1 MDKRT
6 QKTRQAIRNA
16 YAALLLDRHA
26 PKITVTA
33 LARTAN
39 IDRKTF
45 YLHYD
50 TIEDVTRDYHQQILQ
65 KMMEYLEDAGFFES
79 RPDVSCFF
87 AACRRIISDHLAFFQ
102 HAALHGSQAAQWQED
117 GAELVRMITER
128 YADSV
133 TVRPEVL
140 QIYIRYLIAGSQE
153 IFRDWLCGRLDF
165 DIEELGRIATDAAF
179 EGFSAIMK

>member
-16 YAALLLDRHA
+16 YITLLLDRHA
-26 PKITVTA
+26 PRLTVTA
-33 LARTAN
+33 IAREAN

-50 TIEDVTRDYHQQILQ
+50 TVEDVERDYNRQLTL
-65 KMMEYLEDAGFFES
+65 ELLGYLDEEGFFAGNPDAG
-79 RPDVSCFF
+79 CFF
-87 AACRRIISDHLAFFQ
+87 RSCNRLIGAHLALFQ
-102 HAALHGSQAAQWQED
+102 HTVFQSRLSDAWEEAT
-117 GAELVRMITER
+117 AELTGLIADR

-133 TVRPEVL
+133 TVRRDVL
-140 QIYIRYLIAGSQE
+140 CIYIRFLLAGSHA
-153 IFRDWLCGRLDF
+153 IYRDWIRGQLKF

-179 EGFSAIMK
+179 EGFSAIME

>member
-1 MDKRT
+1 MDKRK

-26 PKITVTA
+26 PKMTVTA

-50 TIEDVTRDYHQQILQ
+50 TIEDVMRDYHHQIL
-65 KMMEYLEDAGFFES
+65 ESLVDYLEVSGFFS
-79 RPDVSCFF
+79 KSPDVACFF
-87 AACRRIISDHLAFFQ
+87 AACSRIMGENMAFFQ
-102 HAALHGSQAAQWQED
+102 HAALHPELAAQWRED
-117 GAELVRMITER
+117 TGELVRMLSER
-128 YADSV
+128 YEDSV
-133 TVRPEVL
+133 AVRPEVL
-140 QIYIRYLIAGSQE
+140 QVYIRFLIAGSQQ
-153 IFRDWLCGRLDF
+153 IYTDWLRGKLPF